1 MLPELV
7 IADTELFVKTLSDVV
22 SDVLSQPTL
31 LSPDGAPSSNKPDKR
46 VSQDFQVGEL
56 QKFLY
61 VSTFLYQHR
70 ISKNSMIVKP
80 VNLRLMFRF
89 TSCLHLNC

>member
-31 LSPDGAPSSNKPDKR
+31 LSPDSAPSSNKPDKR
-46 VSQDFQVGEL
+46 VSQDFQVGEK
-56 QKFLY
+56 Q
-61 VSTFLYQHR
+61 TFLYDSTFIYRRQM
-70 ISKNSMIVKP
+70 SEK
-80 VNLRLMFRF
+80 FY
-89 TSCLHLNC
+89 NCSTI